1 MYLIYT
7 YSSICIDFFFNFL
20 PLLQQNLFTQHSYL
34 YKWLME
40 MVESVKDKQLKN
52 IPKAKK

>member
-1 MYLIYT
+1 MYLTYT
-7 YSSICIDFFFNFL
+7 YSSICIDIFIFL

-34 YKWLME
+34 YKWFME

-52 IPKAKK
+52 VPKAKK

>member
-7 YSSICIDFFFNFL
+7 YSSICIDIYFNL
-20 PLLQQNLFTQHSYL
+20 PLFQQNLFTQHSYL

-52 IPKAKK
+52 VPKAKK